1 MAQWQKVQLSEVLIE
16 RKETPDPVALE
27 TGEIPIVSKIGF
39 NTGQLEFRNSS
50 ATKSKM
56 MQFQPGDLV
65 FSALSAAKGGIAL
78 YPLDAEKPASAT
90 TSYTAYSVTTE
101 RADSTFLW
109 WLFRSTAFQHLLYLV
124 MPSGNRTQLKPKHL
138 LPISVSLP
146 SLSEQRRIVAK
157 INHVVTKIDEARALR
172 EQAEAELAAFVSS
185 VYRDALEPREG
196 WTIKSVNE
204 LCEKPQYGY
213 TASAASEPIGPRLLR
228 ITDIQDNQVNWGTVP
243 YCDCPA
249 PENYLL
255 HKNDILFARTG
266 ATTGKSFLVEECPKA
281 VFASYLIRL
290 RVREQISPQYLY
302 AFFQSP
308 SYWEQISANTIG
320 SAQPNCNGRK
330 LAAVQVPV
338 APPEEQQ
345 RIVTHLNRFQKRVQQ
360 IKALQVRTAEELDEL
375 LPSILDKIFRQDG

>member
-1 MAQWQKVQLSEVLIE
+1 MAQWQKVQLSELLIE

-65 FSALSAAKGGIAL
+65 FSAINAAKGAIAL
-78 YPLDAEKPASAT
+78 YPTDAVKPASAT
-90 TSYTAYSVTTE
+90 TSYTAYSVNTE

-109 WLFRSTAFQHLLYLV
+109 WLFRSTAFQHLLY
-124 MPSGNRTQLKPKHL
+124 RTLPGGIKTHLKPKQL
-138 LPISVSLP
+138 LPLSVPLP
-146 SLSEQRRIVAK
+146 SLLEQRRIVEK

-172 EQAEAELAAFVSS
+172 EQAEAELASFVSS
-185 VYRDALEPREG
+185 VYRDALEPSEG
-196 WTIKSVNE
+196 WSVKHVSE

-213 TASAASEPIGPRLLR
+213 TASAASEPIGPHLLR
-228 ITDIQDNQVNWGTVP
+228 ITDIQDGSVNWETVP
-243 YCDCPA
+243 YCNCPT
-249 PENYLL
+249 PEKFLL
-255 HKNDILFARTG
+255 HKDDILFARTG
-266 ATTGKSFLVEECPKA
+266 PTGRSFLVEECPTA

-290 RVREQISPQYLY
+290 RVRKWVTPQYLY

-308 SYWEQISANTIG
+308 NYWSQISANTIG

-330 LAAVQVPV
+330 LAALQVPI

-345 RIVTHLNRFQKRVQQ
+345 RIVAYLNRFEEKVQQ
-360 IKALQVRTAEELDEL
+360 IKALQVRAAEELDEL